1 MGLSHSPSLVMDGLV
16 FSMDAGNSRCYS
28 GSGIT
33 VNGLVGGIGGTLVG
47 GVGYANRNN
56 GSFFCT
62 NAADH
67 INFGNPTVLQGL
79 QINMTLSCW
88 FNQTGNRQY
97 ATIYSDY
104 SETTS
109 SKLVSLLRVD
119 SGYLRYFTTTSGGG
133 HQNINPI
140 TVVNGVWYYAAISV
154 SGTISSPVANFFV
167 NGTNYSFSLGSMSST
182 PFLGNNHCVGGN
194 FHIAECFDG
203 NISQVQIYNRALSA
217 QEIKQNYNATKK
229 RYGL

>member
-1 MGLSHSPSLVMDGLV
+1 MATIAEPNVVIDGLV
-16 FSMDAGNSRCYS
+16 FNLDAANSRCYS

-47 GVGYANRNN
+47 AVGFTNRNS
-56 GSFFCT
+56 GSFFFT
-62 NAADH
+62 NTTDH
-67 INFGNPTVLQGL
+67 INFGNPIVLRGL

-109 SKLVSLLRVD
+109 SKLVSMLRVD
-119 SGYLRYFTTTSGGG
+119 DGYLRYFTTVSSGG

-167 NGTNYSFSLGSMSST
+167 NGTNYSYSLSSMSNT

-194 FHIAECFDG
+194 FYIAEYFNG
-203 NISQVQIYNRALSA
+203 NISQVQIYNRALSQ
-217 QEIKQNYNATKK
+217 QEILQNYNATKS
-229 RYGL
+229 RYGY